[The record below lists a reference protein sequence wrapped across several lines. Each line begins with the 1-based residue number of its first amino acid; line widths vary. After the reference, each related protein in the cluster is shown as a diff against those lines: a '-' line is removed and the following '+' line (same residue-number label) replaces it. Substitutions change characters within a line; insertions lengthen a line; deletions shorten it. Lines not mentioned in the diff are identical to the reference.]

1 MSATTLLVGCGRVG
15 IRVGELLHAR
25 GRAVDGDGEVD
36 GGSEIAGL
44 RRDPSTLP
52 LAFTPITAD
61 LSEPLPSALPAVD
74 TMVITLTPSV
84 AASYREPLQHLAAAL
99 PAAPRRT
106 VFVSSTRVLEGYDSS
121 RPLTESDPARPRSE
135 RAHVLLDGE
144 QAARELFGASI
155 LRPAGIYGPGR
166 DHLIRAVLEGRPVEH
181 GRHTNRIHEVDLA
194 RAVVT
199 LLGTPDPPE
208 LLHAVDGVPSTLG
221 EVVTHIARRLGKPVP
236 PRKEPDSGV
245 GTVLNGTA
253 LLDLLGS
260 LEVPDFR
267 AGYGEMIDGS
277 PSPLADA
284 P

>member
-1 MSATTLLVGCGRVG
+1 MSETTLLVGCGRVG

-25 GRAVDGDGEVD
+25 GRAVDGDREVA

-74 TMVITLTPSV
+74 AMVITLTPSV

-166 DHLIRAVLEGRPVEH
+166 DRLVRAVLEGRPVEH
-181 GRHTNRIHEVDLA
+181 DRHTNRIHEVDLA
-194 RAVVT
+194 RAIMA
-199 LLGTPDPPE
+199 LLTAPHPPA

-221 EVVTHIARRLGKPVP
+221 EVVTHIAQRLERPVP
-236 PRKEPDSGV
+236 PRAEPDTGV
-245 GTVLNGTA
+245 GTVLDGAA
-253 LLDLLGS
+253 LLDLLGT

-267 AGYGEMIDGS
+267 AGYDEMIAGS
-277 PSPLADA
+277 PPPRADA